1 MLTVYVFANQGYVES
16 LLFFR
21 FNYWFHLVT
30 TVLMGCLGL
39 GTKKHLFVLG
49 QDHILITTRCSK
61 YIYIYFFVVR
71 KTTGNC
77 PEFPLKNIWH
87 CHTPVTP
94 PQPTK
99 TAHFHSSDIF
109 CRFKLPTCSNGMKK
123 LLKKCLTAGKVL
135 LMHLCSLCP
144 WMRANT
150 NAKVQSVVDITALK
164 SAK

>member
-1 MLTVYVFANQGYVES
+1 MFLQTKDMLNLYFS
-16 LLFFR
+16 
-21 FNYWFHLVT
+21 
-30 TVLMGCLGL
+30 LGL
-39 GTKKHLFVLG
+39 IIDF
-49 QDHILITTRCSK
+49 ILWQLCLWSVGVRTRSRFDCDK
-61 YIYIYFFVVR
+61 MFQIYIFCRRNKHDWKLSRVH
-71 KTTGNC
+71 
-77 PEFPLKNIWH
+77 LKNIWY
-87 CHTPVTP
+87 CHSPVTP

-123 LLKKCLTAGKVL
+123 LLKKCLTAGEAL

-144 WMRANT
+144 WIRANT